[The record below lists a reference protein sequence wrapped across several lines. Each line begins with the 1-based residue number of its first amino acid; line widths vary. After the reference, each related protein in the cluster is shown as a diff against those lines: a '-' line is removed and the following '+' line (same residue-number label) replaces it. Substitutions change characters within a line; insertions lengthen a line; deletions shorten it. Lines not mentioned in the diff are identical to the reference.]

1 MLGALG
7 RAVGAVVNSSDPLHE
22 TKALSQGLGQN
33 TSETAALI
41 KGQSDVVTYVSSVN
55 ASPSPAGDL
64 RCFVDP
70 ATGQLLGLEQSGT
83 AACSVASDVVVVVP
97 LSTGSYISQV
107 KLAYTYDGAFVG
119 RLVFE
124 LKADATAKAVSY
136 TCGSAGGK
144 AVSLLPSDMD
154 FVVTKV
160 AVGCAPLPAI
170 DGGIG
175 GSGRRLQASLSLGL
189 SAGSFGVTAAP
200 LSVLP
205 VDPATGIPR
214 TPSLGDFLA
223 PSPRFGRA
231 PSAPTI
237 GAVTSPESGQLV
249 VPFAAS
255 ADAGVPPVAEFA
267 VRCLRGS
274 ALPSPTCSATGPGVY
289 TQTLSAKASPLV
301 ATFASLPSDSYVCYA
316 IANNGFDGD
325 RCSAASATVAVVAPP
340 SAPLVD
346 TATSPNVGSIFV
358 RFRASVDPGTPSVT
372 NYAVRCVDTST
383 TATPTCASPGPSVVV
398 PASAAALEAT
408 LTGLVGDTSYVCF
421 VVANNGV
428 APGDVCSSASN
439 AVTVMAVPPSAPTI
453 ISESSSGV
461 GALKVSFTASS
472 NTGNP
477 PVVQYV
483 VKCARL
489 RSGGVVLP
497 SCLAT
502 GTGVYA
508 QPVSPAATPLQ
519 ATFSS
524 LPGDTYACF
533 AIADNGFGGFTCS
546 SASPLIGVT
555 GPPNAPTMG
564 AAAWSSSMELTVTFQ
579 ASSR

>member
-22 TKALSQGLGQN
+22 TKALSQGLGLS

-144 AVSLLPSDMD
+144 AVSLLPSDRD

-223 PSPRFGRA
+223 PSP
-231 PSAPTI
+231 T
-237 GAVTSPESGQLV
+237 V
-249 VPFAAS
+249 V
-255 ADAGVPPVAEFA
+255 
-267 VRCLRGS
+267 
-274 ALPSPTCSATGPGVY
+274 
-289 TQTLSAKASPLV
+289 
-301 ATFASLPSDSYVCYA
+301 
-316 IANNGFDGD
+316 N
-325 RCSAASATVAVVAPP
+325 
-340 SAPLVD
+340 
-346 TATSPNVGSIFV
+346 ATSP
-358 RFRASVDPGTPSVT
+358 ASGRID
-372 NYAVRCVDTST
+372 
-383 TATPTCASPGPSVVV
+383 
-398 PASAAALEAT
+398 
-408 LTGLVGDTSYVCF
+408 
-421 VVANNGV
+421 
-428 APGDVCSSASN
+428 
-439 AVTVMAVPPSAPTI
+439 
-453 ISESSSGV
+453 
-461 GALKVSFTASS
+461 VSFTRREF
-472 NTGNP
+472 
-477 PVVQYV
+477 YM
-483 VKCARL
+483 
-489 RSGGVVLP
+489 
-497 SCLAT
+497 
-502 GTGVYA
+502 
-508 QPVSPAATPLQ
+508 
-519 ATFSS
+519 
-524 LPGDTYACF
+524 
-533 AIADNGFGGFTCS
+533 
-546 SASPLIGVT
+546 
-555 GPPNAPTMG
+555 PPNAPTMG